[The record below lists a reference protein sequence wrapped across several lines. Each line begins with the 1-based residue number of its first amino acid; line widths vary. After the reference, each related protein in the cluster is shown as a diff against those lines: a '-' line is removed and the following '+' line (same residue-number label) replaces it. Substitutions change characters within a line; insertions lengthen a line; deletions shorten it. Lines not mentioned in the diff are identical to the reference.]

1 MQHTYPAQLMRF
13 GSAARAERMTIAA
26 AVQALDAD
34 EADAIVMDIVPDGER
49 DAWWDD
55 EGFSSSPFTKN
66 AHHAGIVATSVTLGQ
81 LQREQ
86 GDKLVSKAAEYFGIA
101 CRVNDGLRTTRF
113 VRLFSDALDARPLT
127 IGHDYEVEFLLAT
140 RRVYEPFEA
149 PFNFAPHCDDVSY
162 GRDTAN
168 WPLKQSF
175 PRQLGGFL
183 TIQGADNDAGM
194 VMWDNRPESRAALDE
209 MHAEYRETGA
219 IAALE
224 RAAKIMLKPQPGQL
238 TLFQSK
244 NLHAIER
251 CTSTRRTMGLFLIHQ
266 EGGWRMFD

>member
-1 MQHTYPAQLMRF
+1 
-13 GSAARAERMTIAA
+13 
-26 AVQALDAD
+26 
-34 EADAIVMDIVPDGER
+34 
-49 DAWWDD
+49 
-55 EGFSSSPFTKN
+55 
-66 AHHAGIVATSVTLGQ
+66 
-81 LQREQ
+81 
-86 GDKLVSKAAEYFGIA
+86 
-101 CRVNDGLRTTRF
+101 
-113 VRLFSDALDARPLT
+113 
-127 IGHDYEVEFLLAT
+127 
-140 RRVYEPFEA
+140 
-149 PFNFAPHCDDVSY
+149 
-162 GRDTAN
+162 DTAN
-168 WPLKQSF
+168 WPLKRSF

-251 CTSTRRTMGLFLIHQ
+251 CTSTRRTM
-266 EGGWRMFD
+266 